1 MPSHRSGGGQL
12 STGTSVPSR
21 KGQRQITHAPDGGS
35 IAEYPR
41 GYRFLPSD
49 LTFDEREQMKNIPRV
64 VEAMKEL
71 HGTEVT
77 PVQYAGG
84 GGGRKAYRVDMGA
97 KKAKY
102 HKVIADAHYE
112 VILAPRIKA
121 QQQQRDQTEEEQRQ
135 AMATLKMR
143 VQELEKPT
151 PEPTPEPTPTTP
163 VSTISILPIII
174 VAVALIGI
182 LLFLR
187 RRA

>member
-1 MPSHRSGGGQL
+1 MPTHRSGGGQL

-21 KGQRQITHAPDGGS
+21 KGQQQITHAPDGGS
-35 IAEYPR
+35 IADYPK

-64 VEAMKEL
+64 VDAMKEL

-84 GGGRKAYRVDMGA
+84 GGGRTSYLVDMGA
-97 KKAKY
+97 KKARLR
-102 HKVIADAHYE
+102 KVIEDAHYD
-112 VILAPRIKA
+112 VIIAPQIKA
-121 QQQQRDQTEEEQRQ
+121 QQEQRDQTEEEQRQ
-135 AMATLKMR
+135 AIATLKMR

-151 PEPTPEPTPTTP
+151 PEPTPTTP
-163 VSTISILPIII
+163 PVTSTISILPIII
-174 VAVALIGI
+174 IAVALIGI